1 MKRVLIAL
9 VAVGFVVVA
18 IGIARANSGDEN
30 EPKAKS
36 STSTAN
42 PEVKEQVQAQA
53 EQVLKAQADLAEKVA
68 EDKRANGRQSVV
80 VTLREEVP
88 GQVWIVGKIDGKPAC
103 VTPPKR
109 DPTFIE
115 VTAGKTGTAVASELA
130 PLEASLLRSGACEA
144 SLEIFVPDVRQYRV
158 TIGGD
163 ARDSFDPAD
172 LQNADH
178 PLKVTI
184 VG

>member
-42 PEVKEQVQAQA
+42 PDVKEQVKAQA
-53 EQVLKAQADLAEKVA
+53 EQVMKAQSDLAEKVA
-68 EDKRANGRQSVV
+68 EDKRANGRQTID

-88 GQVWIVGKIDGKPAC
+88 GDVWRVKTTDGKRTC
-103 VTPPKR
+103 VIPSALAM
-109 DPTFIE
+109 TFID
-115 VTAGKTGTAVASELA
+115 VTDGQTGSTLTSDHA
-130 PLEASLLRSGACEA
+130 PLEATLLKSGACEA